1 MNIRKILFLLVITI
15 FLFNSCTPILKY
27 FYGEKIYNA
36 YYLTRPPEEFI
47 ETELQYEIIDNRIIF
62 PVIVDNKKYN
72 FIFDTGS
79 PITLISNKIYLKNKV
94 TGVVLTNS
102 DANNS
107 KFKNELI
114 NYNISL
120 GNLNVNNF
128 PISIANL
135 DFLNNESCIE
145 IDGIIGSN
153 ILNQGV
159 FMFDHL
165 NRKLKIS
172 NSKIK
177 KEINEV
183 EFNVK
188 MGSLII
194 PIQNKNY
201 QIDTGYGGFILTTLN
216 SRIINKNVETK
227 SFESSLDGLTS
238 SKIIE
243 AVSTVQDIKIGNGQ
257 YTGIVDL
264 INTKTKYALIG
275 VDLFKKNDITIDY
288 LNKKIYISNENRFT
302 QKDNLNIV
310 NISFKIINET
320 IIVKSIVKNSA
331 FDKIGIKLGDVIQSV
346 NDKKGRT
353 FKNSCELKEFLSYHH
368 ENNMNLTI
376 EILNKKNELITKTF
390 TTNDIYEY
398 PKRIK

>member
-1 MNIRKILFLLVITI
+1 MNIIKTLFLSVITT

-27 FYGEKIYNA
+27 FYGEKIYSA
-36 YYLTRPPEEFI
+36 YYLTKPSKEFI
-47 ETELQYEIIDNRIIF
+47 GTELEYDIIDNHIIV
-62 PVIVDNKKYN
+62 PVIVDSKKYN

-79 PITLISNKIYLKNKV
+79 PITLISNKINLKNKV
-94 TGVVLTNS
+94 SSVILTNS

-188 MGSLII
+188 MGSLLL

-201 QIDTGYGGFILTTLN
+201 KIDTGYGGFILATLN
-216 SRIINKNVETK
+216 SKIINKNVDTK
-227 SFESSLDGLTS
+227 SFESSLVGLAS

-243 AVSTVQDIKIGNGQ
+243 GVSTVQDIKIGNGQ
-257 YTGIVDL
+257 YTGIVNL
-264 INTKTKYALIG
+264 LNTKSKYAIIG
-275 VDLFKKNDITIDY
+275 VELFKKNDITIDY
-288 LNKKIYISNENRFT
+288 LNKKLYISNENRFT
-302 QKDNLNIV
+302 QKDDFNIV

-331 FDKIGIKLGDVIQSV
+331 FDKIGMELGDVIQSV
-346 NDKKGRT
+346 NNKKGRA
-353 FKNSCELKEFLSYHH
+353 FINSCELNMFLSHLH

-376 EILNKKNELITKTF
+376 EILNKKNVIIKKTF

>member
-1 MNIRKILFLLVITI
+1 MNIIKNLFLLVITT
-15 FLFNSCTPILKY
+15 FLFNSCKPILKY

-36 YYLTRPPEEFI
+36 YYLNRPPEEFF
-47 ETELQYEIIDNRIIF
+47 ETELQYEIIDNRIIL

-79 PITLISNKIYLKNKV
+79 PITLISNKINLKNIV
-94 TGVVLTNS
+94 SSVILTNS

-135 DFLNNESCIE
+135 DFLNNESCIK

-188 MGSLII
+188 MGCLII

-216 SRIINKNVETK
+216 SKIIYKNVETK

-243 AVSTVQDIKIGNGQ
+243 GVSTVQDIKIGNGQ

-264 INTKTKYALIG
+264 LNAKTKYALIG

-288 LNKKIYISNENRFT
+288 LNKKIYLSNENRFT

-353 FKNSCELKEFLSYHH
+353 FKNSCELNEFLSYHH

>member
-1 MNIRKILFLLVITI
+1 
-15 FLFNSCTPILKY
+15 
-27 FYGEKIYNA
+27 
-36 YYLTRPPEEFI
+36 
-47 ETELQYEIIDNRIIF
+47 
-62 PVIVDNKKYN
+62 
-72 FIFDTGS
+72 
-79 PITLISNKIYLKNKV
+79 
-94 TGVVLTNS
+94 
-102 DANNS
+102 
-107 KFKNELI
+107 
-114 NYNISL
+114 
-120 GNLNVNNF
+120 
-128 PISIANL
+128 
-135 DFLNNESCIE
+135 
-145 IDGIIGSN
+145 
-153 ILNQGV
+153 
-159 FMFDHL
+159 MFEHL

-188 MGSLII
+188 MGCLII

-216 SRIINKNVETK
+216 SKIIYKNVETK

-243 AVSTVQDIKIGNGQ
+243 GVSTVQDIKIGNGQ

-264 INTKTKYALIG
+264 LNAKTKYALIG

-288 LNKKIYISNENRFT
+288 LNKKIYLSNENRYT

-310 NISFKIINET
+310 NISFKIINEK

-353 FKNSCELKEFLSYHH
+353 FKNSCELNEFLSYHH